1 MKVVAFW
8 AVVSDIKGNF
18 NQFFFVKNMIVRQVR
33 SQLLHQLLC
42 PENNDTF

>member
-8 AVVSDIKGNF
+8 AVVSNIKGNF
-18 NQFFFVKNMIVRQVR
+18 NQFSFVKNMIARQVHSKR
-33 SQLLHQLLC
+33 LNQLPY